1 MGVGFCRVGLLFRE
15 VGFCYNRRMNPTD
28 YLIVHTTVDERSKAE
43 FLARTILEA
52 CLGACIQIVPIH
64 SFYRWEGRLE
74 SADEYRLEIKT
85 RTDRYDALQA
95 LLLHHHPYDT
105 PEILA
110 IPVVGG
116 SEGYL
121 RWVDGECG

>member
-1 MGVGFCRVGLLFRE
+1 MKASE
-15 VGFCYNRRMNPTD
+15 
-28 YLIVHTTVDERSKAE
+28 YLIVHTTVNERSKAE

-52 CLGACIQIVPIH
+52 RLAACIQIVPIH

-85 RTDRYDALQA
+85 RTESYDALQA
-95 LLLHHHPYDT
+95 LLLRHHPYDT

-110 IPVVGG
+110 IPVAGG

-121 RWVDGECG
+121 RWVDRECE